1 MKPWIMTSLL
11 AALFFGI
18 YNIFTKLAA
27 GRLSDSLAAF
37 VVEFSAAALL
47 LGYLFLAS
55 DVRGDLMKANPWGI
69 LYAVLAG
76 VCVAVG
82 SVLYFNTFRNEGT
95 LSVAGT
101 VVWAG
106 STFIVIAA
114 GLILFREKLDLLTAS
129 GFILT
134 LTGIAILSYAVS
146 RS

>member
-1 MKPWIMTSLL
+1 MKSWILTSLL

-47 LGYLFLAS
+47 LGYILTAS
-55 DVRGDLMKANPWGI
+55 SLRDDLVKANPWGI
-69 LYAVLAG
+69 FYAVLAG
-76 VCVAVG
+76 ICVAAG

-106 STFIVIAA
+106 STFIVISA
-114 GLILFREKLDLLTAS
+114 GLILFKEKLDLLTAS

-134 LTGIAILSYAVS
+134 LGGIAILSFAVS
-146 RS
+146 RN